1 METVVTDRRHAPRR
15 RTLDEHG
22 VVSARVRPGHE
33 VALIDISAGGA
44 LIECMRGLSPGSII
58 ELHVTAGGRRASVR
72 GRVLRCAVVQLQP
85 TSVCYRGAIG
95 FDADLRW
102 FVEPESAGRSRDALQ
117 EFDNPK
123 RGELVGSAVS

>member
-33 VALIDISAGGA
+33 VALIDVSAGGA

-58 ELHVTAGGRRASVR
+58 ELHVTAGGPSRIGPRAGPSLRGGPAAADIRVLSRSHRVRCRSPLVRGARERRALAR
-72 GRVLRCAVVQLQP
+72 RIAGIRQP
-85 TSVCYRGAIG
+85 
-95 FDADLRW
+95 
-102 FVEPESAGRSRDALQ
+102 
-117 EFDNPK
+117 
-123 RGELVGSAVS
+123 